1 MTAEGD
7 LLTEVCRLADDLRR
21 DTVGDEVTYVVNRN
35 INFTNIC
42 YVGCRFCAFAQRK
55 TDADAF
61 SLSLEQVADRAQEAW
76 ELGATEVCMQGGID
90 PELPASAYFDLVSA
104 VKQRV
109 PGMHVHAFSPM
120 EIVSGAART
129 GLSIEDFLI
138 KAREAGLDT
147 IPGTAAEILDD
158 EIRWVLTKGKL
169 PTKTWIEV
177 VTTAHKVGLRSSST
191 MMYGHVDNP
200 RHWVQHLRVL
210 RRIQDETGGFTEF
223 VPLPFVHTSSPI
235 YLAGVARPGPTL
247 RDNLAVH
254 AMGRIMLHGS
264 IDNIQTSWVKLGV
277 DGTRAM
283 LQAGANDVGGT
294 LMEETISRMAGSEHG
309 SAKTV
314 AELVEIGAGIGRP
327 VVERTTDYG
336 RADVHPDLTVVGGR
350 ARTGSCRSG
359 SSTSGPTWARRC
371 PTRAPSGRSTA
382 ARSRRAG
389 CRVRS
394 TRGRRSPRCRT
405 AGATRASRLTAPC
418 TSAAQM
424 PPADVGAFAS
434 LMRGWSSSCWADAG
448 HRVAVERVGVLV
460 AGDHEPLGGRQSA
473 VHPGIVVDVGRVG
486 RVGRHVVGPEAD
498 LVVVARAVAVLGAVE
513 DRRRRV
519 RDEEVDGGAVDVDRH
534 VPVRLGR
541 ESYVV
546 ELGSRS
552 TSRRA
557 RAWPGR
563 RAASRRACRPSGT
576 SGRCGRVGVDGVLR
590 VDDHA
595 ELALEE
601 PEAEG
606 VVAAADEPLLS
617 RSWPLGT
624 PVLDGAM

>member
-61 SLSLEQVADRAQEAW
+61 SLSLEQVADRAEEAW

-109 PGMHVHAFSPM
+109 PDMHVHAFSPM

-169 PTKTWIEV
+169 PAKTWIEV
-177 VTTAHKVGLRSSST
+177 VSTAHEVGLRSSST

-210 RRIQDETGGFTEF
+210 RRIQVETGGFTEF

-254 AMGRIMLHGS
+254 AMARIMLHGS
-264 IDNIQTSWVKLGV
+264 IDAGGINNIQTSWVKLGV

-327 VVERTTDYG
+327 VVERTTVYG
-336 RADVHPDLTVVGGR
+336 R
-350 ARTGSCRSG
+350 
-359 SSTSGPTWARRC
+359 PT
-371 PTRAPSGRSTA
+371 TKS
-382 ARSRRAG
+382 
-389 CRVRS
+389 
-394 TRGRRSPRCRT
+394 
-405 AGATRASRLTAPC
+405 
-418 TSAAQM
+418 
-424 PPADVGAFAS
+424 DK
-434 LMRGWSSSCWADAG
+434 
-448 HRVAVERVGVLV
+448 
-460 AGDHEPLGGRQSA
+460 
-473 VHPGIVVDVGRVG
+473 
-486 RVGRHVVGPEAD
+486 
-498 LVVVARAVAVLGAVE
+498 
-513 DRRRRV
+513 
-519 RDEEVDGGAVDVDRH
+519 
-534 VPVRLGR
+534 
-541 ESYVV
+541 
-546 ELGSRS
+546 
-552 TSRRA
+552 
-557 RAWPGR
+557 
-563 RAASRRACRPSGT
+563 
-576 SGRCGRVGVDGVLR
+576 
-590 VDDHA
+590 
-595 ELALEE
+595 
-601 PEAEG
+601 
-606 VVAAADEPLLS
+606 
-617 RSWPLGT
+617 
-624 PVLDGAM
+624 